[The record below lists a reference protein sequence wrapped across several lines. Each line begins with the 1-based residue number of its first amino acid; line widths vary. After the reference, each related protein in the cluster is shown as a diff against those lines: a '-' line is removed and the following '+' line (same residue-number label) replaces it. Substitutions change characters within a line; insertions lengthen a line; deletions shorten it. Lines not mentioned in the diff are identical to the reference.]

1 MREATTYGRKAVRK
15 ETQRRSGSRFAFI
28 GQSPF
33 YRGQVTAGDDTALV
47 FADYAQLDLL
57 RAASLVYIDS
67 TFRVVPTLFY
77 LLFTVFV
84 SYAER
89 TFPVCCALMTRKT
102 AALYQA
108 VL

>member
-1 MREATTYGRKAVRK
+1 MESREESNVKNVLGH
-15 ETQRRSGSRFAFI
+15 AFI

-33 YRGQVTAGDDTALV
+33 YRGRVTAADNDTALV
-47 FADYAQLDLL
+47 FANDAQLDLL